1 MNKYCAEFCFFFVGL
16 LLVSVQHS
24 FTYKNKVMVIC
35 LKKLHQVCASLDKPK
50 PKEGAKK
57 QTVVSFENIE

>member
-1 MNKYCAEFCFFFVGL
+1 
-16 LLVSVQHS
+16 
-24 FTYKNKVMVIC
+24 MVIC